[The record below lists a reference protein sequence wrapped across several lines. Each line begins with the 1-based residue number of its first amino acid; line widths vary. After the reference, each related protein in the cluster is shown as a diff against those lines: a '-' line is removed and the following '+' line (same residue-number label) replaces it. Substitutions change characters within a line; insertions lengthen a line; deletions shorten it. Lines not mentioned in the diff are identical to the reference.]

1 MKLRGQTGFSRRAVL
16 GAGLALGACARPA
29 DGKPA
34 PPLAPLK
41 AVAPFPIGTAVM
53 AHKLRD
59 DPAFARIVATQA
71 SQITPEFEMKM
82 EVIVRPDGSFDFERP
97 DAIAAFARDH
107 DIRLFGHTLVWYAEK
122 PPAFEQL
129 DARRV
134 SFRDAYANYITAVV
148 GRYRGQAVG
157 WDVVNEAIAE
167 DGGEWRTSLWSERLG
182 AFEHMRLAYEIA
194 HQADPNVRLFLNDY
208 YLEKIPGKRASFMRL
223 AEALLKAGAPLG
235 GIGTQ
240 THIDADLPAGAIT
253 AAIKELA
260 TLGLPIHLSE
270 MDVSIARVQGFH
282 RPDLLE
288 ARQRDL
294 YAEAAHA
301 FSSLPSAQRFAFSL
315 WSLRDSDS
323 WIVRDL
329 PQDTPCLFDAASQ
342 PKPALAAVEAAFRG
356 V

>member
-1 MKLRGQTGFSRRAVL
+1 MNTAAGWSRRGVL
-16 GAGLALGACARPA
+16 ASALALGACDRAAASKP
-29 DGKPA
+29 KPA
-34 PPLAPLK
+34 LPIAPLK
-41 AVAPFPIGTAVM
+41 SVAPFPIGTAVM
-53 AHKLRD
+53 AQRLQ
-59 DPAFARIVATQA
+59 DPGFAGLVAAEA

-82 EVIVRPDGSFDFERP
+82 EYIVQPDGSFRFDAP
-97 DAIAAFARDH
+97 DAIAAFARDNR
-107 DIRLFGHTLVWYAEK
+107 IRLFGHCLVWYAEK

-129 DARRV
+129 DVRRV
-134 SFRDAYANYITAVV
+134 SFRDAYVNYITAVV

-157 WDVVNEAIAE
+157 WDVVNEAISE

-182 AFEHMRLAYEIA
+182 GLEHMRLAYEVA
-194 HQADPNVRLFLNDY
+194 HQADPGARLFLNDY
-208 YLEKIPGKRASFMRL
+208 YLEKMPGKRASFMRL
-223 AEALLKAGAPLG
+223 AEQLLKVGAPLG

-282 RPDLLE
+282 RPDVLE

-301 FSSLPSAQRFAFSL
+301 FSALPAAQRFAFSL

-329 PQDTPCLFDAASQ
+329 PSDTPNLFDANGM
-342 PKPALAAVEAAFRG
+342 PKPALAAFEAALQG
-356 V
+356 